1 MEIITTIDKILL
13 TTHIIAGFV
22 SLVLFW
28 LPILVKKGGKLHIKI
43 GWVYTYTM
51 WFVVISSG
59 LLSIIN
65 VIEGAYYV
73 SLFLGFL
80 AAITAMPLWYGIS
93 VLKYKRQAPV
103 RNFYNRRRYLAL
115 GIVILGAINVA
126 YALVSRFADGTML
139 LFLFGMLG
147 ITDIKKVLTSYDR
160 YLETIDPLAEHI
172 AGMLILSLIHISE
185 PTRPY

>member
-1 MEIITTIDKILL
+1 MEIITYIDKILL
-13 TTHIIAGFV
+13 TTHVIAGFI

-28 LPILVKKGGKLHIKI
+28 LPIIVKKGSKLHIKI
-43 GWVYTYTM
+43 GWIYVYTM

-93 VLKYKRQAPV
+93 VLKYKRQAPP
-103 RNFYNRRRYLAL
+103 RKFYNRRRYLAL
-115 GIVILGAINVA
+115 GIVILG
-126 YALVSRFADGTML
+126 
-139 LFLFGMLG
+139 
-147 ITDIKKVLTSYDR
+147 
-160 YLETIDPLAEHI
+160 
-172 AGMLILSLIHISE
+172 LSLIHISE

>member
-93 VLKYKRQAPV
+93 VLKYKRQAP
-103 RNFYNRRRYLAL
+103 
-115 GIVILGAINVA
+115 
-126 YALVSRFADGTML
+126 S
-139 LFLFGMLG
+139 
-147 ITDIKKVLTSYDR
+147 
-160 YLETIDPLAEHI
+160 
-172 AGMLILSLIHISE
+172 
-185 PTRPY
+185 